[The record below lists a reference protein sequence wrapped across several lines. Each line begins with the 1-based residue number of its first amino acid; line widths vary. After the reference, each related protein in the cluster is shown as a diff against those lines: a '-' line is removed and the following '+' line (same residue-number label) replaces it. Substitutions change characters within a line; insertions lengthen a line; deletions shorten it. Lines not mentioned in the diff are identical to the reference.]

1 MFPSDISQAQILD
14 VSEALANLTERGAI
28 DPVVK
33 VTVLLSE
40 SGFAVLQDAV
50 AFGEIKDESIAG
62 TFN

>member
-1 MFPSDISQAQILD
+1 MFPSEILQARILE
-14 VSEALANLTERGAI
+14 VSEALGNLTERGATE
-28 DPVVK
+28 PVIK
-33 VTVLLSE
+33 VTVALTE